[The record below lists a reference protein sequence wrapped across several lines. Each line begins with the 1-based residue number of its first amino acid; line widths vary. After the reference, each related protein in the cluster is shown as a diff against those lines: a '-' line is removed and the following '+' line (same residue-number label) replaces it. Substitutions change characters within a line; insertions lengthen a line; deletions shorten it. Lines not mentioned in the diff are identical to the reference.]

1 MCAGH
6 TISVVKRTNYSALV
20 LATAMLALQVDL
32 AGQTRVDSQRPPVEP
47 VRYTLSFP
55 APHTHYI
62 EVSAVFPTGRRPHVE
77 LMMAVWTPGSYLVRE
92 YERNVEAV
100 RAEGHDGAALP
111 VEKSRKNRWKV
122 STNGAPAIT
131 VNYRV
136 YGREMGVR
144 SNWVESAFAMLNG
157 APTFITLA
165 DRTPRPHEVTI
176 TMPAAWKQSI
186 TGLSELAGGGP
197 NQYRAQDFDT
207 LVDSPIIVGNP
218 DVQQFTVGG
227 KKHYLVSTPAT
238 STFDSIRAA
247 ADVQKIV
254 EQNLKLWGDLPYDKY
269 LFLNMLTESGGGLEH
284 KNSTL
289 IMTNRWTT
297 HTRKSYLS
305 WLGLCSHE
313 YFHAWNVKR
322 LRPVELGP
330 FDYENEVYTRS
341 LWVSEGFTDYY
352 GELNVHRAGLST
364 REEYLEAISNMI
376 EELQTTPGRLVQSAA
391 TASYDAWVKLYR
403 PDENSVNASISY
415 YTKGA
420 LIAFLLD
427 GKVRKITNGSKGLDD
442 VMRAAFEKYSGDR
455 GFTPDEFRAVA
466 EQVAGVSLKSFW
478 DAAILGTGELD
489 YTEVLE
495 TFGLRF
501 KPAEPAKVDPPAKA
515 YLGINTRSDARRL
528 IVTQVRRDTPA
539 YDAGVNV
546 EDEIIAIDN
555 FRVRADRL
563 DDRLDQYKPGATVS
577 LLVARRE
584 ELVRLD
590 VTLGTEPPKRWQIE
604 VDPSAT
610 DASKKQLTNW
620 LT

>member
-1 MCAGH
+1 
-6 TISVVKRTNYSALV
+6 
-20 LATAMLALQVDL
+20 MLALQVDL

-501 KPAEPAKVDPPAKA
+501 KPAEPAKVDQPAKA
-515 YLGINTRSDARRL
+515 YLGINTRSDAGRL

-590 VTLGTEPPKRWQIE
+590 VTLGTEPPRRWQIE

>member
-501 KPAEPAKVDPPAKA
+501 KPAEPAKVDQPAKA
-515 YLGINTRSDARRL
+515 YLGINTRSDAGRL

-590 VTLGTEPPKRWQIE
+590 VTLGTEPPRRWQIE

>member
-1 MCAGH
+1 
-6 TISVVKRTNYSALV
+6 
-20 LATAMLALQVDL
+20 MLAIQVDL

-55 APHTHYI
+55 APHTHYV
-62 EVSAVFPTGRRPHVE
+62 EVSAVFPTGRRPQVE

-238 STFDSIRAA
+238 STFDSVRAA

-254 EQNLKLWGDLPYDKY
+254 EQNLKLWGDLPYDQY

-289 IMTNRWTT
+289 IMTSRWTT
-297 HTRKSYLS
+297 HTRKAYLS

-466 EQVAGVSLKSFW
+466 EQIAGVSLKSFW

-495 TFGLRF
+495 TFGLHF
-501 KPAEPAKVDPPAKA
+501 KPPDPPKPDQPVKA
-515 YLGINTRSDARRL
+515 YLGINTRSDAGRL

-563 DDRLDQYKPGATVS
+563 DDRLDQYNPGATVS

-590 VTLGTEPPKRWQIE
+590 VTLGIEPPKRWQIE